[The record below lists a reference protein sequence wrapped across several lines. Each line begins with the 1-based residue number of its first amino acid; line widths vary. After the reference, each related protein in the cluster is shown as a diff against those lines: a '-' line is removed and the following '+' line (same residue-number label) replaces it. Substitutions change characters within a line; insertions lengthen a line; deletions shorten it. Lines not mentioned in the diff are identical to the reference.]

1 MRTEPVTGERADG
14 GHGVRALCRGLFR
27 GPSPVS
33 PSPVT
38 GAADRR
44 ALRWEILLV
53 LAVTFGMSG
62 VRAAL
67 RLLEAAT
74 TPTKLNEQTTTLN
87 AQKSTLAWLDPVF
100 QLLSSGVLL
109 AWGGLAVF
117 LLLRHLPV
125 RLAALTWSTGPDG
138 RTGRTDGTGA
148 LRLRRPT
155 WRDVLPGAGLAA
167 LIGLPGLVFYVAAVQ
182 LNLSKQVMASGLDS
196 SVGDVALLV
205 VNAWANGFAEE
216 LVVVAWLVC
225 RLRQLQVPW
234 AWVFAASA
242 VLRGSYHFYQGYS
255 AGLGN
260 IVMGLVFVYF
270 FRRTGRV
277 WPLVVAHGLIDT
289 VAFVGYQLLGGVP
302 GL

>member
-1 MRTEPVTGERADG
+1 MRTEPVADG
-14 GHGVRALCRGLFR
+14 GHGARALCLALFR
-27 GPSPVS
+27 GPSPVQ
-33 PSPVT
+33 PEPVT
-38 GAADRR
+38 GATDRR

-87 AQKSTLAWLDPVF
+87 ARKSTLAWLDPVF
-100 QLLSSGVLL
+100 QLLGSATLL

-125 RLAALTWSTGPDG
+125 RLAGFSP
-138 RTGRTDGTGA
+138 
-148 LRLRRPT
+148 LRPA

-167 LIGLPGLVFYVAAVQ
+167 LIGLPGLVFYVVAVQ
-182 LNLSKQVMASGLDS
+182 LNLSRQVMASGLDS

-216 LVVVAWLVC
+216 LIVVAWLVS

-234 AWVFAASA
+234 VWVFAASA
-242 VLRGSYHFYQGYS
+242 VLRGSYHLYQGYS